1 MANWK
6 KVLVS
11 GSAIEVRNITASGIP
26 SKPIGTSVDFLAI
39 DSEGRLV
46 KTGSAGGGGGGGI
59 FVNQTNF
66 YDTSNSIKITG
77 SILQAAPKGGQGNDF
92 ISTSSYQSS
101 YVANNYAF
109 LVSQSAYFDNH
120 NVGHPN
126 SLAWG
131 SNLGGS
137 IFNSYNSTTDVSEIL
152 RTLVG
157 LISASG
163 ASGTPVSVASPLPES
178 VTFTGTDVLPDTNG
192 TPTTTLDVSL
202 NSNARIPQNY
212 SEATV
217 QYLEHK
223 GFNDGAGD
231 KVFQNVASTVYTS
244 ISTNRDFG
252 IVLRSDPG
260 DGGTYFDAG
269 STGTEFTVFA
279 VVTQSFSDNNLVTT
293 PDETSTFTTSSFYK
307 YTQTGAGT
315 SNGITV
321 QQISTDSPTVIP
333 PQFQKALFTGVPL
346 QTDLETKATTT
357 FTNISSSGY
366 YAYHGV
372 KAGIATGSTSISDVI
387 GGSLTTSVNTNSAL
401 STYFLTPLEDSDISD
416 NSVTTTEGTVTHATA
431 TSRSLSGAPYL
442 NNSTY
447 TVVGY
452 TASGLFDPLF
462 YGNIA
467 TIASMSISST
477 DLQIKPTSDNDV
489 RARANGGTID
499 YGNIF
504 DGNTERTNDTVPGK
518 DDTVRFNT
526 TYTFG
531 RSTGRDSYE
540 SNEDGDGTPSDTSF
554 TVDLSTR
561 TWKGITSNTE
571 TQNVNYHTAGAFG
584 QPSASG
590 SLSYFISNDGEDTA
604 PGNQASS
611 TSTEYFGGEGYRLPI
626 QATGDLTGS
635 NAWDSGSRL
644 TLGDG
649 GDLQV
654 KPGYLVNPESSK
666 GYWYPVTGYSTSHY
680 KWYIRE
686 FDTGFGGS
694 NATTLTID
702 FDPNNDDDF
711 VNILNTTDH
720 KIAIGVLFEYQIETN
735 SGTGDGSDGFSGA
748 RTRIFDLYDG
758 YGVVNNLNEANV
770 ATNNQ
775 KNPFS
780 DNVDLRAQW
789 GDPSSES
796 AGTVTMTLNNN
807 VGQKITG
814 TYSKI
819 YLAIRYTGSPTN
831 SLEKISVSAS

>member
-11 GSAIEVRNITASGIP
+11 GSAIEVLNITASGVP
-26 SKPIGTSVDFLAI
+26 AKPTGLSVDFLAI

-46 KTGSAGGGGGGGI
+46 KTGSAGGGGGGI
-59 FVNQTNF
+59 FIDQSTF

-77 SILQAAPKGGQGNDF
+77 STLQAAPKGGQGDDF
-92 ISTSSYQSS
+92 TSTSSYQSS
-101 YVANNYAF
+101 YASNNYAF

-131 SNLGGS
+131 SNLDGS
-137 IFNSYNSTTDVSEIL
+137 IFNSYNASTDVSEIL

-157 LISASG
+157 LISSSNG
-163 ASGTPVSVASPLPES
+163 DLVASPLPEP
-178 VTFTGTDVLPDTNG
+178 VIFTGTDVLPDTDG
-192 TPTTTLDVSL
+192 APTTILDTSL
-202 NSNARIPQNY
+202 NTNARIPQNY

-252 IVLRSDPG
+252 VVLRSDPG

-279 VVTQSFSDNNLVTT
+279 VATQSFSDTNTDTT
-293 PDETSTFTTSSFYK
+293 PDENSTFTTSSFYK

-321 QQISTDSPTVIP
+321 EQISTSNPTVIP

-346 QTDLETKATTT
+346 QTDLETKASTT

-387 GGSLTTSVNTNSAL
+387 GGSLTTSTNTSNAL
-401 STYFLTPLEDSDISD
+401 STYFLTPLQDSDISD

-447 TVVGY
+447 TVVDY

-462 YGNIA
+462 YGNVA
-467 TIASMSISST
+467 TIASMSIGST
-477 DLQIKPTSDNDV
+477 TLQIKPTSGDDV

-504 DGNTERTNDTVPGK
+504 DGNTERTNGTVPGK

-561 TWKGITSNTE
+561 TWKGSTSNSE
-571 TQNVNYHTAGAFG
+571 TQTVNYHTAGAFG

-604 PGNQASS
+604 PGSQASS

-626 QATGDLTGS
+626 EATGDLTGS

-666 GYWYPVTGYSTSHY
+666 GYWYPATGFDASHY
-680 KWYIRE
+680 KWYVRE
-686 FDTGFGGS
+686 FDTGFAGS
-694 NATTLTID
+694 NASTLTLD
-702 FDPNNDDDF
+702 FDPNNDNDF
-711 VNILNTTDH
+711 VAIGTTTDN
-720 KIAIGVLFEYQIETN
+720 KIAIGVIFEYQIETN
-735 SGTGDGSDGFSGA
+735 SGTGDGSDAFSGA
-748 RTRIFDLYDG
+748 RTRIFDLYNG
-758 YGVVNNLNEANV
+758 YGEVNDLNEANV
-770 ATNNQ
+770 VPSNQ

-789 GDPSSES
+789 GGGSEVT
-796 AGTVTMTLNNN
+796 GTVTMTLANN
-807 VGQKITG
+807 VGQKITS
-814 TYSKI
+814 TYSKV